1 MRRILIILLISIF
14 QKTLCFSQTIY
25 PKIVSDSL
33 VLITSSQ
40 LKQTN
45 LIFAEHQ
52 KLKSIN
58 VQLDAKFDLQEE
70 ISSIFNQSAM
80 IKDLQIANL
89 ETINDINKSTLL
101 SINKELIQYKKRQKL
116 LVIGGCTI
124 RASLALLL
132 LFK

>member
-1 MRRILIILLISIF
+1 MF
-14 QKTLCFSQTIY
+14 QKTLCFSQTTY
-25 PKIVSDSL
+25 PRIVSDSL

-52 KLKSIN
+52 KLKSMN

-70 ISSIFNQSAM
+70 ISSIFNQSTM

-89 ETINDINKSTLL
+89 EAINDINKSTLL
-101 SINKELIQYKKRQKL
+101 NINKELNQYKKKQKL

-124 RASLALLL
+124 GASLALLL

>member
-1 MRRILIILLISIF
+1 MRRILVILFSIF

-124 RASLALLL
+124 SASLALLL

>member
-1 MRRILIILLISIF
+1 MRRILVILLISIF

-52 KLKSIN
+52 KLKSMN

-124 RASLALLL
+124 SASLALLL

>member
-1 MRRILIILLISIF
+1 M
-14 QKTLCFSQTIY
+14 
-25 PKIVSDSL
+25 
-33 VLITSSQ
+33 ITSSQ

-52 KLKSIN
+52 KLKSMN

-101 SINKELIQYKKRQKL
+101 NINRELNQYKKRQKL

-124 RASLALLL
+124 SASLALLL

>member
-1 MRRILIILLISIF
+1 MRRILVILLISIF

-124 RASLALLL
+124 SASLALLL

>member
-25 PKIVSDSL
+25 PRIVSDSL
-33 VLITSSQ
+33 ILITSSQ

-124 RASLALLL
+124 SASLALLL

>member
-52 KLKSIN
+52 KLKSMN
-58 VQLDAKFDLQEE
+58 VQINTKFGLQEE
-70 ISSIFNQSAM
+70 ISSMFNQSAM

-101 SINKELIQYKKRQKL
+101 NINKELNQYKKKQKL

-124 RASLALLL
+124 SASLALLL

>member
-1 MRRILIILLISIF
+1 MRRILVILLISIF

-33 VLITSSQ
+33 ILITSSQ

-52 KLKSIN
+52 KLKSMN
-58 VQLDAKFDLQEE
+58 VQLNTKFGLQEE

-101 SINKELIQYKKRQKL
+101 NINKELNQYKKRQKL

-124 RASLALLL
+124 SASLALLL

>member
-33 VLITSSQ
+33 ILITSSQ
-40 LKQTN
+40 LEQTN

-58 VQLDAKFDLQEE
+58 VQINTKFGLQEE
-70 ISSIFNQSAM
+70 ISSMFNQSAM

-101 SINKELIQYKKRQKL
+101 NINKELNQYKKRQKL

-124 RASLALLL
+124 SASLALLL

>member
-52 KLKSIN
+52 KLKSMN
-58 VQLDAKFDLQEE
+58 VQINTKFGLQEE
-70 ISSIFNQSAM
+70 ISSMFNQSAM

-101 SINKELIQYKKRQKL
+101 NINKELNQYKKRQKL

-124 RASLALLL
+124 SASLALLL

>member
-1 MRRILIILLISIF
+1 M
-14 QKTLCFSQTIY
+14 
-25 PKIVSDSL
+25 
-33 VLITSSQ
+33 
-40 LKQTN
+40 
-45 LIFAEHQ
+45 
-52 KLKSIN
+52 N

-70 ISSIFNQSAM
+70 ISSILNQSAT

-124 RASLALLL
+124 SASLALLL

>member
-1 MRRILIILLISIF
+1 MRRILVILLISIF

-25 PKIVSDSL
+25 PRIVSDSL
-33 VLITSSQ
+33 ILITSSQ

-58 VQLDAKFDLQEE
+58 TQLDTKFNLQEE
-70 ISSIFNQSAM
+70 ISSMLNQSTI

-101 SINKELIQYKKRQKL
+101 SVNKELIQYKKRQKL

-124 RASLALLL
+124 SASLALLL

>member
-25 PKIVSDSL
+25 PRIVSDSL
-33 VLITSSQ
+33 ILITSSQ

-52 KLKSIN
+52 KLKSVN
-58 VQLDAKFDLQEE
+58 VQINTKFGLQEE
-70 ISSIFNQSAM
+70 ISSMFNQSAM

-101 SINKELIQYKKRQKL
+101 NINKELNQYKKRQKL

-124 RASLALLL
+124 SASLALLL

>member
-58 VQLDAKFDLQEE
+58 TQLDTKFNLQEE
-70 ISSIFNQSAM
+70 ISSMLNQSTI

-124 RASLALLL
+124 SASLALLL

>member
-1 MRRILIILLISIF
+1 MRKILIILLISIF
-14 QKTLCFSQTIY
+14 PKILCFSQTTY
-25 PKIVSDSL
+25 PRIVSDSL

-45 LIFAEHQ
+45 LIFVEHQ
-52 KLKSIN
+52 KLKSMNI
-58 VQLDAKFDLQEE
+58 QLDAKFNLQEE
-70 ISSIFNQSAM
+70 ISSIFNQSTM

-89 ETINDINKSTLL
+89 EAINDINKSTLL
-101 SINKELIQYKKRQKL
+101 NTNKELNQYKKKQKL

-124 RASLALLL
+124 GVSLALLL

>member
-1 MRRILIILLISIF
+1 MRRILVILLISIF
-14 QKTLCFSQTIY
+14 PKILCFSQTTY
-25 PKIVSDSL
+25 PRIVSDSL

-52 KLKSIN
+52 KLKSMN

-89 ETINDINKSTLL
+89 EAINDINKSTLL
-101 SINKELIQYKKRQKL
+101 NINKELNQYKKKQKL

-124 RASLALLL
+124 SASLALLL

>member
-1 MRRILIILLISIF
+1 MF

-25 PKIVSDSL
+25 PRIVSDSL

-52 KLKSIN
+52 KLKSMN
-58 VQLDAKFDLQEE
+58 VQLDAKFDLQEK

-89 ETINDINKSTLL
+89 EAINDINKSTLL
-101 SINKELIQYKKRQKL
+101 NINKELNQYKKKQKL

-124 RASLALLL
+124 SASLALLL

>member
-25 PKIVSDSL
+25 PRIVSDSL
-33 VLITSSQ
+33 ILITSSQ

-52 KLKSIN
+52 KLKSMN
-58 VQLDAKFDLQEE
+58 VQINTKFGLQEE
-70 ISSIFNQSAM
+70 ISSMFNQSAI

-124 RASLALLL
+124 SASLALLL

>member
-25 PKIVSDSL
+25 PRIVSDSL
-33 VLITSSQ
+33 ILITSSQ

-52 KLKSIN
+52 KLKSMN

-70 ISSIFNQSAM
+70 ISSIFNQSDSPT
-80 IKDLQIANL
+80 KHP
-89 ETINDINKSTLL
+89 
-101 SINKELIQYKKRQKL
+101 R
-116 LVIGGCTI
+116 
-124 RASLALLL
+124 
-132 LFK
+132 

>member
-25 PKIVSDSL
+25 LRIVSDSL
-33 VLITSSQ
+33 ILITSSQ

-52 KLKSIN
+52 KLKSMN
-58 VQLDAKFDLQEE
+58 VQINTKFGLQEE
-70 ISSIFNQSAM
+70 ISSMFNQSAM

-101 SINKELIQYKKRQKL
+101 NINKELNQYKKRQKL

-124 RASLALLL
+124 SASLALLL

>member
-1 MRRILIILLISIF
+1 MF
-14 QKTLCFSQTIY
+14 QKTLCFSQTTY
-25 PKIVSDSL
+25 PRIVSDSL

-52 KLKSIN
+52 KLKSMN

-70 ISSIFNQSAM
+70 ISYIFNQSTM
-80 IKDLQIANL
+80 IKDLQRANL
-89 ETINDINKSTLL
+89 EAINDINKSTLL
-101 SINKELIQYKKRQKL
+101 NINKELNQYKKKQKL

-124 RASLALLL
+124 SASLALLL

>member
-1 MRRILIILLISIF
+1 M
-14 QKTLCFSQTIY
+14 
-25 PKIVSDSL
+25 
-33 VLITSSQ
+33 
-40 LKQTN
+40 
-45 LIFAEHQ
+45 
-52 KLKSIN
+52 N

-70 ISSIFNQSAM
+70 ISSMLNQSAT

-101 SINKELIQYKKRQKL
+101 SVNKELIQYKKRQKL

-124 RASLALLL
+124 GVSLALLL

>member
-1 MRRILIILLISIF
+1 MRRILVILLISIF

-70 ISSIFNQSAM
+70 ISSIFNQSSM

-101 SINKELIQYKKRQKL
+101 SVNKELIQYKKKQKL

-124 RASLALLL
+124 SASLALLL

>member
-1 MRRILIILLISIF
+1 MF

-25 PKIVSDSL
+25 PRIVSDSL

-52 KLKSIN
+52 KLKSMN

-89 ETINDINKSTLL
+89 EAINDINKSTLL
-101 SINKELIQYKKRQKL
+101 NTNKELNQYKKKQKL
-116 LVIGGCTI
+116 LVIGGCTVGV
-124 RASLALLL
+124 SLALLL

>member
-14 QKTLCFSQTIY
+14 PKTLCFSQTIY
-25 PKIVSDSL
+25 PRIVSDSL
-33 VLITSSQ
+33 ILITSSQ

-52 KLKSIN
+52 NLKSIN

-101 SINKELIQYKKRQKL
+101 NINKELNQYKKKQKL

-124 RASLALLL
+124 SASLALLL

>member
-1 MRRILIILLISIF
+1 MRRILVILLISIF

-58 VQLDAKFDLQEE
+58 TQLDTKFNLQEE
-70 ISSIFNQSAM
+70 ISSMLNQSTI

-101 SINKELIQYKKRQKL
+101 SVNKELIQYKKKQKL

-124 RASLALLL
+124 SASLALLL

>member
-1 MRRILIILLISIF
+1 MF
-14 QKTLCFSQTIY
+14 QKTLCFSQTTY
-25 PKIVSDSL
+25 PRIVSDSL
-33 VLITSSQ
+33 ILITSSQ

-52 KLKSIN
+52 KLKSMN

-70 ISSIFNQSAM
+70 ISSIFNQSTM

-101 SINKELIQYKKRQKL
+101 NINKELNQYKKKQKL

-124 RASLALLL
+124 SASLALLL